1 MSLFNE
7 HAAEK
12 HPAYNDALRQAIKLA
27 AAGTEA
33 SVYYDGKGV
42 MVRSAYAPKPDGAA
56 VVCIAQRWD
65 EKTIQLRFS
74 GARSE
79 WVHA

>member
-33 SVYYDGKGV
+33 AVYWDTKGV
-42 MVRSAYAPKPDGAA
+42 MVRDAHAPRPDGAQ
-56 VVCIAQRWD
+56 VVCIAQRWN
-65 EKTIQLRFS
+65 EQTIQLRFS

-79 WVHA
+79 WVHG